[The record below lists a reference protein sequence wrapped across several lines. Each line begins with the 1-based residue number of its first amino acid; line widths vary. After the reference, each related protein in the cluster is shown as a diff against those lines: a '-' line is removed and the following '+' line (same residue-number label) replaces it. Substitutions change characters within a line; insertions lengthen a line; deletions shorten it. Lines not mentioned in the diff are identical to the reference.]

1 MSDFKQSSHQSPY
14 LSSGP
19 VWSVAA
25 FAAFTCL
32 LSVLAAKLLSHWID
46 SDAATRL
53 AYERAMRDV
62 AANAANAAQ
71 AKTGTQ
77 TYSIVRSL
85 GVDGITTATIPLTK
99 ASPVS
104 PCGDETAPAPTR
116 K

>member
-14 LSSGP
+14 QSSGP

-46 SDAATRL
+46 NDSASRL

-62 AANAANAAQ
+62 AANAAQ
-71 AKTGTQ
+71 AKTSTQ

-85 GVDGITTATIPLTK
+85 GVDGITTATIPL
-99 ASPVS
+99 SGPVS
-104 PCGDETAPAPTR
+104 PCGDATAPAPTT